1 MSCLKMYPLMMIVM
15 LDVQHLVC
23 NEQGLNKRFGGILK
37 Q

>member
-1 MSCLKMYPLMMIVM
+1 MSCLKMYPLMMIVT